1 MSLQA
6 CLDFEELSLKVELCQ
21 RIFKVIENC
30 SSVSFPFS
38 LSEEEGFH
46 RFKLLGLI
54 LTHIEE

>member
-38 LSEEEGFH
+38 LSEEVGFH

>member
-21 RIFKVIENC
+21 RIFEVIENC
-30 SSVSFPFS
+30 SSVSFQFS
-38 LSEEEGFH
+38 LSEEEEFP